1 MKMECEKMENLIMVK
16 KIYVDRFS
24 NYVEIT
30 LANGE
35 MIMYGADEF
44 VEEVTP

>member
-1 MKMECEKMENLIMVK
+1 MKNLIMVK

-30 LANGE
+30 LATGE
-35 MIMYGADEF
+35 TVMYGADEF
-44 VEEVTP
+44 IEEETA